1 MRYHPT
7 RYAALFAAALLT
19 LAGCTKERPFKAV
32 PKPELGVKQ
41 EEKSIVDTTAD
52 YLYVPSTLEST
63 RRSGAS
69 RPHWMGDAKRVRFVF
84 TEKALKV
91 IEPEKDGRF
100 SDNPTNASAVL
111 SIPIEHTDYKCA
123 EDDFGD
129 CTHREEENNEITWDK
144 KRYFTLKPEELAL
157 QQINFLPVE
166 ITNFFSMG
174 ACYKE
179 VSSDFVKAEMVKDAI
194 NLTMEKTYQG
204 SPACANWADL
214 EDVADLTFTVRYQ
227 YSFAKLN
234 AITSPDYVPASY
246 TRADENNFGYFNTQ
260 KDQLDIDNNNTSNSR
275 SFLFDRWNPKK
286 TVVYHMSEAFA
297 KPENASLRKATR
309 EAVDTINN
317 SLAKAGAQM
326 RIDLREP
333 TKGLSP
339 GDLRVNSIVLVED
352 PQSIGVIG
360 YGPHASNPLTGEIV
374 HARVVMYLGT
384 IKKYVKYSYDEM
396 IDEKLEEAESAK
408 AKVAKIALSPAL
420 QPKQKSDQP
429 SNRQMTSS
437 AAAKVAAKLTNGK
450 IDLDDIVLRG
460 ISEAKLREFAVNP
473 LAHNIYAKNLKE
485 KMELISKQLG
495 YPADEFNF
503 DAAFGGGIDE
513 AIEKFGLK
521 HWDALTEAE
530 KTEVIALVVPHVWV
544 PTLVHEL
551 GHNLG
556 LRHNFAGSEDKE
568 NFYST
573 DELKAMGVTHEAKYA
588 SIMDYAYK
596 TTNELR
602 VMGKYDIAALKY
614 GYAEKV
620 DLADGR
626 TVSLKELRE
635 QPALELKPYAY
646 CTDEHVDANPN
657 CNRFDEGTN
666 LLEIAQ
672 HYVRAYEDRYKRSNF
687 RNGRLRF
694 SLAKDSAQLAAIDD
708 TMFNLRLMF
717 ERYESIKNTFDLA
730 EDAKEWESIGFL
742 KELKAATLL
751 AGQFYLN
758 VLKTPDLMCAVSEV
772 ANPTQIIAVLPIRA
786 LSKRAVSCFD
796 TKEIQLNARFM
807 VVAEGG
813 KSFQSRKDPNAEH
826 PMASFA
832 DEIDVRG
839 IWMDKLLAAHY
850 LFARQLGSTLFDNST
865 ENFLNVSELQ
875 GPILETMQ
883 QLVTDELSGPVNFR
897 IVGGAGNADLNLSYK
912 LYDSNEMSNSH
923 LMPVSLDRNAQA
935 TLGLGN
941 ENTVFHKEF
950 IRTMLELIPSPAHQA
965 LSEAVVG
972 AFRIRN
978 FLPDEGRPQDYVQVD
993 IGNQRYFTLGS
1004 APVAAQLVSNFKAVS
1019 LLGQL
1024 SEEQVQKVLANEKT
1038 EELSDIEKLAK
1049 ALGNETIQKF
1059 VDGGFQQPAFYALM
1073 IQTLAKLSP

>member
-1 MRYHPT
+1 MRNYIFG
-7 RYAALFAAALLT
+7 LALL
-19 LAGCTKERPFKAV
+19 LAAAGCTKERPFKAV

-100 SDNPTNASAVL
+100 SDNPTNAAAVL
-111 SIPIEHTDYKCA
+111 SIPIEHIDYKCA

-129 CTHREEENNEITWDK
+129 CTHKEEENNEITWDK
-144 KRYFTLKPEELAL
+144 KRYFTIKPEELAL

-179 VSSDFVKAEMVKDAI
+179 VSSDFIKAEMVKDAI

-214 EDVADLTFTVRYQ
+214 EDVSDLTFTVRYQ
-227 YSFAKLN
+227 YSFAKLSSL
-234 AITSPDYVPASY
+234 TTPDYVPAQY
-246 TRADENNFGYFNTQ
+246 TRADESNFGYFNTQ

-275 SFLFDRWNPKK
+275 SFLFDRWNPKR

-297 KPENASLRKATR
+297 KPEYASLRKATI
-309 EAVDTINN
+309 ESVNTINN

-333 TKGLSP
+333 VKGLSP

-396 IDEKLEEAESAK
+396 VDEKINEQAQAT
-408 AKVAKIALSPAL
+408 AKVAKLTLAPAL
-420 QPKQKSDQP
+420 QPKTKGAQESNQKL
-429 SNRQMTSS
+429 
-437 AAAKVAAKLTNGK
+437 AAKKSSSSSGK
-450 IDLDDIVLRG
+450 IDLNDIVLRG
-460 ISEAKLREFAVNP
+460 VSEAKLREFAVNP

-485 KMELISKQLG
+485 KIELISKQLG

-513 AIEKFGLK
+513 AIDKIGLK
-521 HWDALTEAE
+521 HWDELTETE
-530 KTEVIALVVPHVWV
+530 KNDVIALVVPHVWV

-568 NFYST
+568 NFYSKE
-573 DELKAMGVTHEAKYA
+573 ELKAMGVTHDAQYA

-626 TVSLKELRE
+626 TVSLKELRA

-672 HYVRAYEDRYKRSNF
+672 HYVRAYEERYKRANF

-694 SLAKDSAQLAAIDD
+694 SLQKDSAQLAAIDD

-730 EDAKEWESIGFL
+730 EDAAEWESIPFL
-742 KELKAATLL
+742 KELKAATLV
-751 AGQFYLN
+751 AGRFYLN
-758 VLKTPDLMCAVSEV
+758 VLKTPDLMCAVSEK
-772 ANPTQIIAVLPIRA
+772 ANPTQIIAILPIRA

-796 TKEIQLNARFM
+796 QREIALNEKYM
-807 VVAEGG
+807 IVAEGG
-813 KSFQSRKDPNAEH
+813 KSFQSRKDPNANH

-850 LFARQLGSTLFDNST
+850 LFARQLGSTLFDDTT
-865 ENFLNVSELQ
+865 ENFLHMSELQ
-875 GPILETMQ
+875 GPILETIQ
-883 QLVTDELSGPVNFR
+883 QLVTDEMQGPVNFR
-897 IVGGAGNADLNLSYK
+897 IAGGAGSVDFELGYK
-912 LYDSNEMSNSH
+912 LYDSSEANNSH
-923 LMPVSLDRNAQA
+923 LLPALLDRNAAA
-935 TLGLGN
+935 TLGLTDQ
-941 ENTVFHKEF
+941 NTVFHKEF
-950 IRTMLELIPSPAHQA
+950 LRAMMTLIPSPAHQG
-965 LSEAVVG
+965 LSEAVIG
-972 AFRIRN
+972 AFRIR
-978 FLPDEGRPQDYVQVD
+978 DEMPNDGRPQDYVQVD
-993 IGNQRYFTLGS
+993 VGGKRYFTLAS
-1004 APVAAQLVSNFKAVS
+1004 APVASQLVADFKTVN
-1019 LLGQL
+1019 LLGRL
-1024 SEEQVQKVLANEKT
+1024 TEEQIQKVLATEKL
-1038 EELSDIEKLAK
+1038 EDLNDIEKLAK
-1049 ALGNETIQKF
+1049 ALGNDTVQKF
-1059 VDGGFQQPAFYALM
+1059 AEGGFQQPAFYALM
-1073 IQTLAKLSP
+1073 IQSLAQLSP

>member
-1 MRYHPT
+1 MRNHPF
-7 RYAALFAAALLT
+7 RQAALVALSLLT
-19 LAGCTKERPFKAV
+19 IAGCTKERPYKAV

-41 EEKSIVDTTAD
+41 EEKSIVDTKTD
-52 YLYVPSTLEST
+52 YLYVASTLEST

-111 SIPIEHTDYKCA
+111 SIPIVHTDYKCA

-129 CTHREEENNEITWDK
+129 CTRREEENNDIKWDK
-144 KRYFTLKPEELAL
+144 KKFFTLKPEELAL
-157 QQINFLPVE
+157 QQITFLPVE

-179 VSSDFVKAEMVKDAI
+179 VSSDFIKAEMVKDAI

-204 SPACANWADL
+204 SSLCANWADL

-227 YSFAKLN
+227 YSFAKLSSV
-234 AITSPDYVPASY
+234 TSPDYVPASY
-246 TRADENNFGYFNTQ
+246 TRTDENNFGFFATQ
-260 KDQLDIDNNNTSNSR
+260 KDQLDIDNNNTAGSR
-275 SFLFDRWNPKK
+275 SFLFDRWNPNR
-286 TVVYHMSEAFA
+286 TVTYYLSDAFL
-297 KPENASLRKATR
+297 KPENAALRQATFDAVKTVNTSL
-309 EAVDTINN
+309 E
-317 SLAKAGAQM
+317 KAGTAL
-326 RIDLREP
+326 RIDLRDP
-333 TKGLSP
+333 VKGLSP
-339 GDLRVNSIVLVED
+339 GDIRVNSIVLVED
-352 PQSIGVIG
+352 PQAIGVIG

-396 IDEKLEEAESAK
+396 VDEKREEAA
-408 AKVAKIALSPAL
+408 AATVKVAKLTLAPSL
-420 QPKQKSDQP
+420 QLKTKGRTE
-429 SNRQMTSS
+429 SNAQMTSKS
-437 AAAKVAAKLTNGK
+437 AASKAAILSLGK
-450 IDLDDIVLRG
+450 IDLEDIVLG
-460 ISEAKLREFAVNP
+460 GVSEAKLREFAVNP
-473 LAHNIYAKNLKE
+473 LTHNIYAKNLKE
-485 KMELISKQLG
+485 RMELISKQLG
-495 YPADEFNF
+495 YPAEEFNF
-503 DAAFGGGIDE
+503 DAAFGSGIDE

-521 HWDALTEAE
+521 YWAALSEAE
-530 KTEVIALVVPHVWV
+530 KSEVIALVVPHVWV

-568 NFYST
+568 NFYSAE
-573 DELKAMGVTHEAKYA
+573 ELKAMNVTREAKYS

-596 TTNELR
+596 TTDELR

-614 GYAEKV
+614 GYAGQV

-626 TVSLKELRE
+626 TVSLQELRT
-635 QPALELKPYAY
+635 QPALELKPYAF
-646 CTDEHVDANPN
+646 CTDEHADANPN

-672 HYVRAYEDRYKRSNF
+672 HYVRAYEERYKRSNF

-694 SLAKDSAQLAAIDD
+694 SLQKDSAQLGAIDD
-708 TMFNLRLMF
+708 TMFNMRLMF
-717 ERYESIKNTFDLA
+717 ERFESIKNTFDLA
-730 EDAKEWESIGFL
+730 EDAPEWESIGFL
-742 KELKAATLL
+742 KELKAATLI

-758 VLKTPDLMCAVSEV
+758 ILKTPDLMCAVSET
-772 ANPTQIIAVLPIRA
+772 ANPTQIIAVLPVRA

-796 TKEIQLNARFM
+796 TTEVRLNDRFM

-813 KSFQSRKDPNAEH
+813 KSFQSRKDPNANH

-850 LFARQLGSTLFDNST
+850 LFSRQLGSTLFDNST
-865 ENFLNVSELQ
+865 ENFLNISELR

-883 QLVTDELSGPVNFR
+883 QLVTDELAGPVNFR
-897 IVGGAGNADLNLSYK
+897 IVGGAGNADLNIAYK
-912 LYDSNEMSNSH
+912 LYDASEMSNSH
-923 LMPVSLDRNAQA
+923 LMPVSLDGNARA
-935 TLGLGN
+935 ILGLGT

-950 IRTMLELIPSPAHQA
+950 LRKMLSLIPSPAHQG

-972 AFRIRN
+972 AFRIRD
-978 FLPDEGRPQDYVQVD
+978 FLPDDGRPQDYLAVD
-993 IGNQRYFTLGS
+993 IGSRRYFALNNALVS
-1004 APVAAQLVSNFKAVS
+1004 AQLLSNFRTVS
-1019 LLGQL
+1019 LLGQM
-1024 SEEQVQKVLANEKT
+1024 SAEQLQKVITTKKT
-1038 EELSDIEKLAK
+1038 EDLNDIEKLAK

-1073 IQTLAKLSP
+1073 IESLAQLSP